1 MQKEAAPHKAAANRD
16 NEDAKNPK
24 LSVPNQVHKLN
35 KHNVK
40 SNSTAGCFSLS
51 HRRVVY
57 QTSPN
62 VGAEIFMT
70 TA

>member
-1 MQKEAAPHKAAANRD
+1 MQKEAAPHKVASRD

-24 LSVPNQVHKLN
+24 LSVPNQVHMLN

-40 SNSTAGCFSLS
+40 SNSTVGCFNLS
-51 HRRVVY
+51 HRRVFH
-57 QTSPN
+57 QKSPN
-62 VGAEIFMT
+62 IGAQIFTT